1 MLGLP
6 VMPLPKKDEGLLGFL
21 YRLAEQNAL
30 TGAELLRSFR
40 SASESDVVSWVTSPG
55 KPQTWLSE
63 AAELR
68 RPGSRSARVWCHR
81 SRKYC
86 AHCLAEDGYWRS
98 SWSLMLVTCC
108 TRHHV
113 PLLDCCITCGSQLI
127 AESMRHLRCAACGES
142 LVRAPQNQERVPS
155 EEVWLTRK
163 LTQCL
168 ARPRKPCAPANV
180 DLTLSDQHE
189 LALRLGIRGINHSS
203 KPLKLRDAGALRNA
217 RPIAE
222 SAGRALMGW
231 PNNFFRLLDSIRDQR
246 RRSADWKISRVIG
259 PIYRDIY
266 RHLGGSQFEFVR
278 LAFEAYVSE
287 RWEAPLTLRNRNF
300 QPQLIDEHH
309 WVALPDAASKIG
321 VDPAL
326 LRRMVEHGDVSA
338 RENAHAS
345 GRTARVV
352 NLAALWQDADRL
364 RHVSTLQQVAVQIG
378 LGERRVRQLLEA
390 NILASI
396 GGRPRSGER
405 WWIDSTSIEGRVRPA
420 CRTPVEPSHSV
431 AVAHIAKFNLLG
443 ANEFVT
449 LIRAIQSGR
458 LTVFVPPDAGNQMGR
473 WLLSEVEIKAWRAA
487 ALIAS
492 PSTLSVNE
500 AASRLGV
507 KQEVAYA
514 LVRAGVL
521 PATSVMIGRR
531 LAQRIAV
538 ASIRDFSRRYV
549 FGTELATK
557 LNISPK
563 QVAIMLRCSGIR
575 PISGPGV
582 VSAPCRQYVWR
593 RTRRLDALIS
603 DVRPRGRTGS
613 GHETGSTV
621 TKVAI
626 GGQRR
631 TTQR

>member
-1 MLGLP
+1 MLGLA
-6 VMPLPKKDEGLLGFL
+6 VMRLPQKDEGLLGFL

-40 SASESDVVSWVTSPG
+40 SASERDVVSWVTGPG

-63 AAELR
+63 CTELR
-68 RPGSRSARVWCHR
+68 QPGSRSARVWCHR
-81 SRKYC
+81 GRKYC
-86 AHCLAEDGYWRS
+86 PHCLEEERYWRS

-108 TRHHV
+108 TRHQV
-113 PLLDCCITCGSQLI
+113 PLVDCCISCGSQLV

-142 LVRAPQNQERVPS
+142 LVRATRDQGGVSPA
-155 EEVWLTRK
+155 EVWLTRK

-168 ARPRKPCAPANV
+168 ARPRKPCARAAV
-180 DLTLSDQHE
+180 ELTLSELHE

-203 KPLKLRDAGALRNA
+203 SKPLKLRDAGALRSA
-217 RPIAE
+217 RPIAD
-222 SAGRALMGW
+222 SAGRAMMGW

-246 RRSADWKISRVIG
+246 GRSADWKISRVVG

-266 RHLGGSQFEFVR
+266 RHLGGAQFEFVR

-300 QPQLIDEHH
+300 QTKLIDEHH
-309 WVALPDAASKIG
+309 WVALSDAANKIG

-326 LRRMVEHGDVSA
+326 LRRMVKHGDVAA
-338 RENAHAS
+338 REHTHAS
-345 GRTARVV
+345 GRTSRVV
-352 NLAALWQDADRL
+352 NLAPLWRDADRL
-364 RHVSTLQQVAVQIG
+364 RHASTLQQVAVQMG

-390 NILASI
+390 NILAPI

-405 WWIDSTSIEGRVRPA
+405 WWVDSTSIEGRVRPA
-420 CRTPVEPSHSV
+420 CRTSIEPSHSV
-431 AVAHIAKFNLLG
+431 SVAHVAKFNLLG
-443 ANEFVT
+443 ADEFVT
-449 LIRAIQSGR
+449 LIRAIQSGG

-487 ALIAS
+487 LIAS

-500 AASRLGV
+500 AALRLGV

-521 PATSVMIGRR
+521 PATSVTIGRR
-531 LAQRIAV
+531 LAQRIAP

-593 RTRRLDALIS
+593 RTRKLEALI
-603 DVRPRGRTGS
+603 RGVSQGRQMRQLAS
-613 GHETGSTV
+613 RESQSPL
-621 TKVAI
+621 AA
-626 GGQRR
+626 
-631 TTQR
+631 